1 MAPRFHQIRVPKLVN
16 SSART
21 GLVPAARG
29 CYGPARLVG
38 CSHIE
43 GERAVTRRLVLVLT
57 LVVALCGTVVA
68 NATADVEAQVQVE
81 IRLPLPAL
89 PIGPGPLYPLDAY
102 GPRADDNAVL
112 RWGEQSLAAI
122 RALRTGPTINA
133 RALAIVHTAMYDAW
147 AAYDATA
154 VGTRLGGSLRRPAAE
169 RNDAYKS
176 MAVSYAAYRALLNL
190 FPAKAADFRAL
201 LTAMGYD
208 PDDASTDP
216 ASPAGVGNQAA
227 AAVLAFR
234 ATDGSNQANGY
245 ADTIGYNPVNTPDQV
260 NDPFRWQPLRHP
272 DANGNLVVQK
282 YLTPH
287 WGYITPFALTSHN
300 QFLPPGPTQRTLL
313 QLDEEVT
320 DTLAMSATLTDLTK
334 MRAEYWADGPLSETP
349 PGHWLL
355 FAGAVCRARGYSL
368 DQSAKLT
375 FALANAELDA
385 SITAWNSKLRW
396 DYVRPITA
404 VRHRMKGKLVLA
416 WAGPYKGTRL
426 IRGETWHPYQAA
438 TFPTPPFAEYVSGHS
453 TFSGA
458 GARVLQQFTG
468 SDLFGARVTIR
479 PGSSFIE
486 PGATP
491 LLPTI
496 LTWPTFSAARDE
508 AGMSR
513 RYGGIHFPDADLHG
527 RDLGTSVG
535 QQALAK
541 AQTYFNGTAGG

>member
-1 MAPRFHQIRVPKLVN
+1 
-16 SSART
+16 
-21 GLVPAARG
+21 
-29 CYGPARLVG
+29 
-38 CSHIE
+38 
-43 GERAVTRRLVLVLT
+43 VTRRLILILT
-57 LVVALCGTVVA
+57 LVVALFGTVVA
-68 NATADVEAQVQVE
+68 NATADVEAQVGLE

-89 PIGPGPLYPLDAY
+89 PIGPGPLYPLDSY

-112 RWGEQSLAAI
+112 RWSEQTLAAI
-122 RALRTGPTINA
+122 RALKTGPTINA

-147 AAYDATA
+147 AAYDPTA

-169 RNDAYKS
+169 RTDAYKS
-176 MAVSYAAYRALLNL
+176 QAISYAGYRALLNL
-190 FPAKAADFRAL
+190 FPARSADFRAL
-201 LTAMGYD
+201 MTAMGYD

-216 ASPAGVGNQAA
+216 ASPTGVGNQAA

-245 ADTIGYNPVNTPDQV
+245 ADTIGYVPVNTPDQV

-272 DANGNLVVQK
+272 DANGNLVVQR

-287 WGYITPFALTSHN
+287 WGDVTPFALTSPN

-334 MRAEYWADGPLSETP
+334 TRAEYWADGPHSETP

-355 FAGAVCRARGYSL
+355 FAGAVCRARGYDL

-375 FALANAELDA
+375 FILANAELDA
-385 SITAWNSKLRW
+385 SITAWNAKLRW

-404 VRHRMKGKLVLA
+404 VRVRTKGKLVLA

-426 IRGETWHPYQAA
+426 IRGETWTPYQAT
-438 TFPTPPFAEYVSGHS
+438 TFPTPPFPEYVSGHS

-458 GARVLQQFTG
+458 GAKVLQRFTG
-468 SDLFGARVTIR
+468 SDLFGARVTVR
-479 PGSSFIE
+479 PGTSFVE

-496 LTWPTFSAARDE
+496 LTWPTFSAAQDE

-513 RYGGIHFPDADLHG
+513 RFGGIHFPDADLHG
-527 RDLGTSVG
+527 RNLGASVG
-535 QQALAK
+535 QAAWDK
-541 AQTYFNGTAGG
+541 AQGFFNGTAGG

>member
-1 MAPRFHQIRVPKLVN
+1 
-16 SSART
+16 
-21 GLVPAARG
+21 
-29 CYGPARLVG
+29 
-38 CSHIE
+38 
-43 GERAVTRRLVLVLT
+43 VTRRLVLVLT
-57 LVVALCGTVVA
+57 VVAALSASVVA
-68 NATADVEAQVQVE
+68 TATADVEAQVGLE

-89 PIGPGPLYPLDAY
+89 PLGPGPLYPLDAY

-112 RWGEQSLAAI
+112 RWSEQTLAAI
-122 RALRTGPTINA
+122 RALKTGPTINA

-154 VGTRLGGSLRRPAAE
+154 VGTRLGGSLRRPPAE
-169 RNDAYKS
+169 RTDAYKS
-176 MAVSYAAYRALLNL
+176 QAVSYAAYRALLNL
-190 FPAKAADFRAL
+190 FPARSADFRGL
-201 LTAMGYD
+201 LSNMGYD
-208 PDDASTDP
+208 PDDATTDP
-216 ASPAGVGNQAA
+216 ASPTGVGNQAA

-245 ADTIGYNPVNTPDQV
+245 ADTIGYVPVNTPDQV

-272 DANGNLVVQK
+272 NGNGGTVVQK

-287 WGYITPFALTSHN
+287 WGYITPFAMTSPN

-320 DTLAMSATLTDLTK
+320 DTLLASATLTDLTK
-334 MRAEYWADGPLSETP
+334 VKAEYWADGPHSETP

-355 FAGAVCRARGYSL
+355 FAGAVCRARGYNL

-385 SITAWNSKLRW
+385 SIAAWNAKLRW
-396 DYVRPITA
+396 DYVRPISA
-404 VRHRMKGKLVLA
+404 VRTRMKGKLVLA

-426 IRGETWHPYQAA
+426 IKGETWNPYQAA
-438 TFPTPPFAEYVSGHS
+438 TFPTPPFPEYVSGHS

-458 GARVLQQFTG
+458 GARVLQRFTG

-479 PGSSFIE
+479 PGSSFVE

-491 LLPTI
+491 LLPAI

-508 AGMSR
+508 AGVSR
-513 RYGGIHFPDADLHG
+513 RLGGIHFPDADHHG
-527 RDLGTSVG
+527 RTLGASVG
-535 QQALAK
+535 QQALDK
-541 AQTYFNGTAGG
+541 AQTYFTGTAGG

>member
-1 MAPRFHQIRVPKLVN
+1 M
-16 SSART
+16 S
-21 GLVPAARG
+21 
-29 CYGPARLVG
+29 
-38 CSHIE
+38 
-43 GERAVTRRLVLVLT
+43 RRLVLVLA

-68 NATADVEAQVQVE
+68 NATAADVQADVSLE
-81 IRLPLPAL
+81 IKLPLPAL
-89 PIGPGPLYPLDAY
+89 PLGPGPLFPLDSY

-112 RWGEQSLAAI
+112 RWSEQTLAAI
-122 RALRTGPTINA
+122 RALKTGPTINA

-147 AAYDATA
+147 AAYDPTA

-169 RNDAYKS
+169 RTDAYKS
-176 MAVSYAAYRALLNL
+176 QAVSYAAYRALLNL
-190 FPAKAADFRAL
+190 FPARSADFRGL
-201 LTAMGYD
+201 MTAMGYD

-216 ASPAGVGNQAA
+216 ASPTGVGNQAA

-245 ADTIGYNPVNTPDQV
+245 ADTSGYVPVNTPDQV

-272 DANGNLVVQK
+272 NASGATVVQK

-287 WGYITPFALTSHN
+287 WQNVTPFALTSPN

-313 QLDEEVT
+313 QLDEEIT
-320 DTLAMSATLTDLTK
+320 DTLLQSATLTDLSK
-334 MRAEYWADGPLSETP
+334 VRAEYWADGPESETP

-355 FAGAVCRARGYSL
+355 FGGAVCRARGYNL

-385 SITAWNSKLRW
+385 SIASWNAKRRW

-438 TFPTPPFAEYVSGHS
+438 TFPTPPFPEYVSGHS

-458 GARVLQQFTG
+458 GARVLQRFTG
-468 SDLFGARVTIR
+468 SDLFGARVTVR
-479 PGSSFIE
+479 PGRSFVE

-491 LLPTI
+491 LLPQV
-496 LTWPTFSAARDE
+496 LLWPTFSAARDE
-508 AGMSR
+508 AGNSR
-513 RYGGIHFPDADLHG
+513 RQGGIHFPDADVHG
-527 RDLGTSVG
+527 RTLGASVG
-535 QQALAK
+535 QQAWDK
-541 AQTYFNGTAGG
+541 AQGFFNGTAGG

>member
-1 MAPRFHQIRVPKLVN
+1 
-16 SSART
+16 
-21 GLVPAARG
+21 
-29 CYGPARLVG
+29 VG
-38 CSHIE
+38 
-43 GERAVTRRLVLVLT
+43 RRLILVLA
-57 LVVALCGTVVA
+57 LVVALFGTVVA
-68 NATADVEAQVQVE
+68 NATADVEAQVGLE

-89 PIGPGPLYPLDAY
+89 PIGPGPLYPLDSY

-112 RWGEQSLAAI
+112 RWSEQTLAAI
-122 RALRTGPTINA
+122 RALKTGPTINA

-147 AAYDATA
+147 AAYDPTA

-169 RNDAYKS
+169 RTDAYKS
-176 MAVSYAAYRALLNL
+176 QAISYAGYRALLNL
-190 FPAKAADFRAL
+190 FPARSADFRAL
-201 LTAMGYD
+201 MTAMGYD

-216 ASPAGVGNQAA
+216 ASPTGVGNQAA

-234 ATDGSNQANGY
+234 ATDGSNQAGGY
-245 ADTIGYNPVNTPDQV
+245 ADTIGYVPVNTPDQV

-272 DANGNLVVQK
+272 DGNGNLVVQK

-287 WGYITPFALTSHN
+287 WGNVTPFALTSPN

-334 MRAEYWADGPLSETP
+334 TRAEYWADGPHSETP

-355 FAGAVCRARGYSL
+355 FAGAVCRARNYTL
-368 DQSAKLT
+368 DQAAKLT

-385 SITAWNSKLRW
+385 SIVAWNAKLRW
-396 DYVRPITA
+396 DYVRPVTA
-404 VRHRMKGKLVLA
+404 VRVRMKGKLVLA

-426 IRGETWHPYQAA
+426 IKGETWTPYQAV
-438 TFPTPPFAEYVSGHS
+438 TFPTPPFPEYTSGHS

-458 GARVLQQFTG
+458 GARVLQRFTG
-468 SDLFGARVTIR
+468 SDLFGARVTVR
-479 PGSSFIE
+479 PGTSFVE
-486 PGATP
+486 PGTTP

-496 LTWPTFSAARDE
+496 LTWPTFTAARDD

-513 RYGGIHFPDADLHG
+513 RFGGIHFPDADLHG
-527 RDLGTSVG
+527 RESGASAG
-535 QQALAK
+535 QAAWDK
-541 AQTYFNGTAGG
+541 AQGFFNGTAGG